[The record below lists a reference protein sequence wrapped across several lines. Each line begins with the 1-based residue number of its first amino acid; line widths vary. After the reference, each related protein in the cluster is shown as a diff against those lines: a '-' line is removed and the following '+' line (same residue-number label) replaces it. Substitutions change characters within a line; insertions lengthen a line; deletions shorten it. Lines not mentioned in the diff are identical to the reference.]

1 MIILCWNPCSLNWK
15 NPKQKEMVY
24 QWLSKTQ
31 VILPGSVKLREC
43 TWEERP
49 KEKRSRSWPRTEA
62 SHGVRRMWGR
72 YGQDGINRAGKNLNY
87 TFSKSSSFSYSN
99 FNLSKNNEEHITWTN
114 VWYSHMVATR
124 MCSPASPKFLPEKLW
139 EPPSENPTS
148 FFAKAVLP
156 GAASSER
163 SRVTDQNHL
172 VPGWHDTP
180 LS

>member
-1 MIILCWNPCSLNWK
+1 MIIK
-15 NPKQKEMVY
+15 NPSHSPRIRKAQGMHMGREAKREEIQIMTKNRSKSWCKENVGEI
-24 QWLSKTQ
+24 WTRWHKS
-31 VILPGSVKLREC
+31 C
-43 TWEERP
+43 W
-49 KEKRSRSWPRTEA
+49 
-62 SHGVRRMWGR
+62 
-72 YGQDGINRAGKNLNY
+72 KNLNY

-163 SRVTDQNHL
+163 SRVTDQDHL